1 MKKLFALV
9 LSLTLVFAFAG
20 SALAF
25 EPVPADEIK
34 VGFVYIGDPS
44 DKGYTLAHHEGTLEM
59 QEALGLRDDQ
69 ILVKTNVTEDSACEN
84 AILELI
90 EQGCSVIFGNSFG
103 FGTYMA
109 ELAEEYPEV
118 IFLHCSGN
126 LSNDVNFSNYFG
138 RIWEARYLA
147 GIAAG
152 LRTENN
158 HLGYVAAMQI
168 PECIYSMN
176 AYFLGAR
183 SVNPDVTMDVLF
195 TNTWY
200 DPTIEGQAAQALID
214 MGCDV
219 IAQHQ
224 DTTMPV
230 AAAEEAGIWA
240 CGYNCDMTE
249 DGPNAHL
256 TAPIWHWGIYVT
268 EQVQAVI
275 DGTWEPVNR
284 LEGMN
289 EGWVDISPLTENCAG
304 QRRRRRGPD
313 PDRRRDPRHHL
324 VLRGHHRQ
332 LRRSPLKI
340 PLAAR
345 SPGLPTK
352 QTGRCAAKARRFV
365 LPWKHTIRRPPQRF
379 VGAVF
384 ARFFYAAISAL
395 PSGVVRKSN
404 SWRAGESSLSSLRM
418 TA

>member
-1 MKKLFALV
+1 MKKLVALA
-9 LSLTLVFAFAG
+9 LSLLLVFAFAG

-69 ILVKTNVTEDSACEN
+69 ILIKTNVTEDSACEN
-84 AILELI
+84 AMLELI
-90 EQGCSVIFGNSFG
+90 EQGCNVIFGNSFG

-126 LSNDVNFSNYFG
+126 LSNDVNFANYFG

-200 DPTIEGQAAQALID
+200 DPTIERQAAIALLD
-214 MGCDV
+214 RGVDV
-219 IAQHQ
+219 LAQHQ
-224 DTTMPV
+224 DTTNPV
-230 AAAEEAGIWA
+230 AAAEERGVWA
-240 CGYNCDMTE
+240 CGYNADMTE
-249 DGPNAHL
+249 AGPNAHL
-256 TAPIWHWGIYVT
+256 TAPIWDWGAYLT
-268 EQVQAVI
+268 DAVQKVI
-275 DGTWEPVNR
+275 DGTWTSENV
-284 LEGMN
+284 LMGMSEGM
-289 EGWVDISPLTENCAG
+289 VDISPLTKNVAEGTAEA
-304 QRRRRRGPD
+304 
-313 PDRRRDPRHHL
+313 
-324 VLRGHHRQ
+324 VE
-332 LRRSPLKI
+332 
-340 PLAAR
+340 AAR
-345 SPGLPTK
+345 ASILDGSF
-352 QTGRCAAKARRFV
+352 GV
-365 LPWKHTIRRPPQRF
+365 F
-379 VGAVF
+379 VGPIYDNEGTLRVEEGQTLTPEEIL
-384 ARFFYAAISAL
+384 AIDWFVE
-395 PSGVVRKSN
+395 GITIV
-404 SWRAGESSLSSLRM
+404 
-418 TA
+418 